1 MCGWSD
7 LSLPH
12 HQNPIL
18 RAQHGHPGTIVWP
31 NDLFESVPP
40 SLPVNGCVIKIVLSN
55 ILNSTS
61 AKRWECIPFCFII
74 HVQYTFIYFMKKKV
88 KFWNTGALSDIF
100 FVTSVLSRTC
110 LLGKPPCEERD
121 QVLWV
126 YLHEAL
132 LLRSDKAHLILLFCQ
147 FW

>member
-1 MCGWSD
+1 MWLIRLVSASSSESDSEGTARTSWYHCVAKWFIWVRPSFTSCQWMCD
-7 LSLPH
+7 K
-12 HQNPIL
+12 NC
-18 RAQHGHPGTIVWP
+18 
-31 NDLFESVPP
+31 F
-40 SLPVNGCVIKIVLSN
+40 SN

-74 HVQYTFIYFMKKKV
+74 HVQYTFIYFMKKNV
-88 KFWNTGALSDIF
+88 KFRNTGALSDIF
-100 FVTSVLSRTC
+100 FVTSVLSWTC